1 MQHLLWN
8 MRIEEWDARY
18 RSGERAEDLFTA
30 PTPLVVRTAE
40 KLEPGCALDLACGT
54 GRNSIWLAKHGW
66 TVTAV
71 DGAPTA
77 IDFLNQRAGGL
88 EIRTRVAD
96 LEGVFRIEP
105 ASWDLILTCYY
116 LQRSLIPS
124 IRAGLRPGGVAV
136 VIVHLAQPGEAT
148 TYKHSAPGELRDL
161 FADWDVL
168 HYFEGQPEEAA
179 HKRAVAEVVARKPA
193 G

>member
-1 MQHLLWN
+1 

-18 RSGERAEDLFTA
+18 RGAERAEDLFAA
-30 PTPLVVRTAE
+30 PTPLVVRTASQ
-40 KLEPGCALDLACGT
+40 LDPGRAFDIACGT

-77 IDFLNQRAGGL
+77 IDFLNQRAGDL
-88 EIRTRVAD
+88 EIRTRVLD
-96 LEGVFRIEP
+96 LEGEDFKIEP
-105 ASWDLILTCYY
+105 GSWDLILMCYY

-136 VIVHLAQPGEAT
+136 VIVHLAEPGEAN
-148 TYKHSAPGELRDL
+148 TYKHAAPGELHDL

-179 HKRAVAEVVARKPA
+179 HKRAVAEVVARRPVT
-193 G
+193 